1 MARNKSISTVMR
13 LWPMATLKAAILSG
27 DTSEAVVDLLLL
39 VATLLYLGIETASV
53 NLPAV
58 TIQVY
63 EGAMIKYNHK
73 LNRITISITNDNQVN
88 YNRTN
93 SVFA

>member
-1 MARNKSISTVMR
+1 MAYGTTV
-13 LWPMATLKAAILSG
+13 KAAILSG

-39 VATLLYLGIETASV
+39 EATLLSLGIETASV

-63 EGAMIKYNHK
+63 EGERAMIKDNHK

>member
-1 MARNKSISTVMR
+1 
-13 LWPMATLKAAILSG
+13 MATLKAAILSG

-39 VATLLYLGIETASV
+39 DATLLSLGIETASV

-63 EGAMIKYNHK
+63 EGERAMIKDNH
-73 LNRITISITNDNQVN
+73 
-88 YNRTN
+88 
-93 SVFA
+93 